1 MSNQSSN
8 RSTFSKAILILL
20 LTVAVSIETLTIIS
34 VDNGETLGNWGP
46 MEICPED
53 SRAIGYQTQN
63 DLLDVPLYDKTA
75 MNSIRLF
82 CNDSARTNIT
92 SKLGE

>member
-1 MSNQSSN
+1 MNHAVAFFCLSALVLLPATV
-8 RSTFSKAILILL
+8 STLKIL
-20 LTVAVSIETLTIIS
+20 S
-34 VDNGETLGNWGP
+34 VTNGELEGNWGALSA
-46 MEICPED
+46 CPQD

-82 CNDSARTNIT
+82 CSDSQGTNIT
-92 SKLGE
+92 STLGE